1 MYVSDGILR
10 KKRPCG
16 LWVIPALMW
25 SIFNLIALFFQ
36 TMYWGHK
43 PKPRRVEPRR
53 RPRLNNNVVRS
64 FGPGE
69 CQPKGG

>member
-36 TMYWGHK
+36 TMYWGHNH
-43 PKPRRVEPRR
+43 RRVEP
-53 RPRLNNNVVRS
+53 RS

>member
-16 LWVIPALMW
+16 IWVIPALMW
-25 SIFNLIALFFQ
+25 SIFNLISLFFQ

-43 PKPRRVEPRR
+43 VES
-53 RPRLNNNVVRS
+53 RPRLDNVVRS
-64 FGPGE
+64 VRPGE

>member
-16 LWVIPALMW
+16 IWVIPALMW

-36 TMYWGHK
+36 TMYWGHT
-43 PKPRRVEPRR
+43 VES
-53 RPRLNNNVVRS
+53 RPRH
-64 FGPGE
+64 GE